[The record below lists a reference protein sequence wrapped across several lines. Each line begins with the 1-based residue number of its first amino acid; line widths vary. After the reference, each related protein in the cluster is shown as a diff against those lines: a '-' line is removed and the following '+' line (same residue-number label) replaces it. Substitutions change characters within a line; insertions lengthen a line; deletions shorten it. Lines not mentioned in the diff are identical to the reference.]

1 MSSLSF
7 EVRSI
12 GKVISPVKEPHPPDY
27 FIGRVSLIEIDK
39 EFEDALDGIE
49 NEESVLV
56 LFFFHRSTEGPLKVH
71 PRGNVDRPLKG
82 VFATCSPRRPN
93 LIGVTRCKLNHRKK
107 CILEVTGLDAIDG
120 TPVIDIKPC
129 RL

>member
-1 MSSLSF
+1 MNRLSF
-7 EVRSI
+7 EVLSI
-12 GKVISPVKEPHPPDY
+12 GKVVSPVKEPHLPDY
-27 FIGRVSLIEIDK
+27 FIDKVSLIEIDK

-49 NEESVLV
+49 NEEYVLV
-56 LFFFHRSTEGPLKVH
+56 LFFFHKSTHGPLKVH
-71 PRGNVDRPLKG
+71 PRGDVNRPIKG

-93 LIGVTRCKLNHRKK
+93 LIGVTKCKLNHRNG

-120 TPVIDIKPC
+120 TPIIDIKPC